1 VLLQQARACRLPE
14 VARAVSLHRG
24 LAAQEPHLAN
34 RASKAASAQLV
45 QQGLEQEQGLGQAP
59 EPFPL
64 LVGLQ
69 DLRRALHP
77 ER

>member
-14 VARAVSLHRG
+14 VARAVSLHPG

-59 EPFPL
+59 FPL

>member
-14 VARAVSLHRG
+14 VARAVSLHPG

-45 QQGLEQEQGLGQAP
+45 QQGLEQELGQAP